1 MYNGRPRW
9 EGEKG
14 VKETVKERMA
24 KTSKMVN
31 EIEVG

>member
-14 VKETVKERMA
+14 VKETVKEEWLKLPRWSM
-24 KTSKMVN
+24 KLK
-31 EIEVG
+31 